1 MPGESILVIEDSSA
15 ERDIAQRILTD
26 SGYNV
31 ITAAN
36 AAAAMTYPELQ
47 DVNLIV
53 MDSTLDGVSGF
64 ETTRMLRQQP
74 ETHPTPVLLLIPD
87 EDVKEREDLTARGAN
102 GFLLKPYDS
111 KTLTRKVS
119 SLIEQQHLDDLSRQY
134 LSDAADKL
142 MEDLAKEHIKKAV
155 DRKTQIIIERCIQ
168 NVATA
173 VDERAREEVDR
184 RVTGLTAEKEQELV
198 KHTVREVSQSMVE
211 KLAERKVN
219 EAMEQVFAS
228 EADRTVKRIAD
239 QLLPTMLRDRLKES
253 CNNLLPREIQIR
265 LQKAAEKMI
274 PELSQE
280 MVSTVE
286 TVASKAVPRIARDVL
301 PGITERQI
309 KVAISEQIPRLVA
322 DLVHRELETQLYEK
336 LDPAVRDTVRTMR
349 RTIIIWNS
357 VLSGLVIVGLAAVIA
372 IQLLARG

>member
-1 MPGESILVIEDSSA
+1 MPGESILIIEDSSA
-15 ERDIAQRILTD
+15 ERDIAQRVLHD
-26 SGYNV
+26 AGYNV

-47 DVNLIV
+47 DINLIV
-53 MDSTLDGVSGF
+53 MDSALDGVSGV

-74 ETHPTPVLLLIPD
+74 DTHPTPVLLLIPD
-87 EDVKEREDLTARGAN
+87 EEVKEREDLSARGAN
-102 GFLLKPYDS
+102 GYLLKPYDGRS
-111 KTLTRKVS
+111 LTRKVAA
-119 SLIEQQHLDDLSRQY
+119 LIEQQHLDDLSRQY
-134 LSDAADKL
+134 LTDAADSL
-142 MEDLAKEHIKKAV
+142 MQELAREHIKKAV
-155 DRKTQIIIERCIQ
+155 DRKTQLIIERCIQ

-173 VDERAREEVDR
+173 VDDRAREEVDK

-198 KHTVREVSQSMVE
+198 KHTVREVSQSMIE

-228 EADRTVKRIAD
+228 EADRTVRRIAD
-239 QLLPTMLRDRLKES
+239 NMLPSMLRDRLKES

-286 TVASKAVPRIARDVL
+286 AVASKAVPRVARDVL
-301 PGITERQI
+301 PGIGERQI
-309 KVAISEQIPRLVA
+309 KVALSEQIPRLVT
-322 DLVHRELETQLYEK
+322 DLVNRELESQLYDK
-336 LDPAVRDTVRTMR
+336 LDPAIRSSVRSLR
-349 RTIIIWNS
+349 RIILVWNA
-357 VLSGLVIVGLAAVIA
+357 VLSGLVVVGVAAAIA
-372 IQLLARG
+372 MALLAR